1 MNRKDRR
8 ALERKMK
15 KGMAMQDEQAKTIQ
29 NKMSLF
35 SKLPDQCLTCEMEF
49 DKTDKEQVTTW
60 KVFVRGEDKKVNLY
74 CPDCWGKASE
84 IVEAYFEA
92 INNNFEDQQ
101 DEEKEDES

>member
-1 MNRKDRR
+1 MNRKQRR

-15 KGMAMQDEQAKTIQ
+15 KGTTIQDEQAQAIQ

-35 SKLPDQCLTCEMEF
+35 SKLPDHCLTCDMEF

-74 CPDCWGKASE
+74 CPDCWTKASE
-84 IVEAYFEA
+84 IVEAYFENM
-92 INNNFEDQQ
+92 NNNFEN
-101 DEEKEDES
+101 EGEEDES

>member
-1 MNRKDRR
+1 MNRKQRR

-15 KGMAMQDEQAKTIQ
+15 KGATIEDEQADAIQ
-29 NKMSLF
+29 TKMSLF
-35 SKLPDQCLTCEMEF
+35 SKLPDHCLTCDMEF
-49 DKTDKEQVTTW
+49 GKTDREQVTTW

-92 INNNFEDQQ
+92 MNNNLEA
-101 DEEKEDES
+101 DEEVEK